1 MTLCLSNGGCLMA
14 YFYDIHTHRSLPPA
28 ESCRRILNRIV
39 GVDTL
44 FPRDE
49 KLSCGIHPWYIQEG
63 DVQLEAL
70 KNYLDSSENIVAIGE
85 AGLDKLHSPVSLA
98 RQQDIFHQQA
108 LLAEEYGKPL
118 LIHCVKAWEEVLREK
133 KSLRPSVP
141 WILHGFRGKGE
152 LARQLLREG
161 FCLSF
166 GLHFQP
172 SALREAWPE
181 RLFLETDEAEV
192 GIGVIYREAS
202 AALGISLDE
211 LARQVEENAR
221 LCRLS

>member
-1 MTLCLSNGGCLMA
+1 MA
-14 YFYDIHTHRSLPPA
+14 YFDDIHTHRSLPPA
-28 ESCRRILNRIV
+28 KSCRMILNRIV
-39 GVDTL
+39 GVDML

-63 DVQLEAL
+63 DGQLEAL
-70 KNYLDSSENIVAIGE
+70 RNYLDSSENIVAIGE

-118 LIHCVKAWEEVLREK
+118 VIHCVKAWEEIIREK

-141 WILHGFRGKGE
+141 WIIHGFRGKGE

-161 FCLSF
+161 FRLSF
-166 GLHFQP
+166 GLHSQL
-172 SALREAWPE
+172 SALREAWPDA
-181 RLFLETDEAEV
+181 LLLETDEAEV
-192 GIGVIYREAS
+192 GIEVIYRKTS
-202 AALGISLDE
+202 AALGVSLDE
-211 LARQVEENAR
+211 LARKVEENVS
-221 LCRLS
+221 LCLLSRP